1 MSRPPETNAP
11 ASRLRQ
17 KGVPPSPSGSQP
29 PSRWGFCG
37 EGAGSTQGHQ
47 SGGTGTQSLGPR
59 ILGTPGEEG
68 LCPPTPLPCH
78 PQLSPSL
85 GRTHVC
91 VQTHGAQTRTGVY
104 NSGGEAHGSQCVRVW
119 VWTHCTPHIY
129 TRTHCAAE
137 AGSRDRRHPGLRYF
151 QRQKL
156 GPLTS
161 HAGSI
166 WFTKLPPEADRKGFS
181 QSDFSLQ
188 SSRVRE
194 TELFHLLPNDRSPRS
209 WSVSSEEP
217 HPLGGG
223 GGVRGTW

>member
-1 MSRPPETNAP
+1 M
-11 ASRLRQ
+11 
-17 KGVPPSPSGSQP
+17 
-29 PSRWGFCG
+29 
-37 EGAGSTQGHQ
+37 
-47 SGGTGTQSLGPR
+47 
-59 ILGTPGEEG
+59 GTPGEDG
-68 LCPPTPLPCH
+68 LCPPTLLPCH

-85 GRTHVC
+85 DRTHVY
-91 VQTHGAQTRTGVY
+91 VQTHGAWTRTGVY
-104 NSGGEAHGSQCVRVW
+104 NSGREAHGSQCVRVW
-119 VWTHCTPHIY
+119 VWTYYTPHIY

-137 AGSRDRRHPGLRYF
+137 AGSRDRRHPGLKYF

-166 WFTKLPPEADRKGFS
+166 WFTKLPPEAARKGFS

-194 TELFHLLPNDRSPRS
+194 TELFYLLPNDRSPRS